1 MQKKKCIAIDG
12 PAAAGKST
20 IAKKLAEKL
29 DYIYIDT
36 GAMYRA
42 VTYAALQQGV
52 DLSDEEAVFAILKQS
67 KLELKHIAGVQKV
80 FLNEKDISTEIRS
93 PEVTHFVSQVASYL
107 SVRER
112 LVDLQRELGRNGG
125 IVMDGRDI
133 GSTVLPFAEIKIF
146 MIASVQERAQRRHL
160 ENIEKGFASN
170 LREIE
175 KEIEK
180 RDWLDSTREHSP
192 LCPCLDSIK
201 VDTTGKTPDEV
212 LHEIYQ
218 IVISK
223 D

>member
-125 IVMDGRDI
+125 VVMDGRDI

-170 LREIE
+170 LRKIE

-180 RDWLDSTREHSP
+180 RDWLDSTREHSL
-192 LCPCLDSIK
+192 LCPCLESI
-201 VDTTGKTPDEV
+201 
-212 LHEIYQ
+212 
-218 IVISK
+218 
-223 D
+223 